1 MFSHA
6 TDLFL
11 IDLPE
16 QGFVPRL
23 GSCAA
28 RSSSKQNLTKTVF
41 FDHLQWCLNR
51 SLSSFA
57 LNYSVG
63 EPLFAIVP
71 QQEQGYAGV
80 AGHGSDVT
88 ALSVPRSVQATKKT
102 PSLAGR
108 QTNSNYLLLI
118 VSPITVNSFPISRLR
133 RLAYILFKTVKCL
146 GNRRNYT
153 ERHHKRNP
161 ENSAN
166 DFAIFVPSALTTHS
180 FSSYKYRN
188 DKLDD
193 DCFHNQRLSF
203 SNDIHFQI

>member
-1 MFSHA
+1 MFSQA
-6 TDLFL
+6 ADLFL

-71 QQEQGYAGV
+71 QQEQGKAMWPSRNDHPRAALTMSGYSDQSDPGRITRE
-80 AGHGSDVT
+80 DVT
-88 ALSVPRSVQATKKT
+88 PAV
-102 PSLAGR
+102 
-108 QTNSNYLLLI
+108 
-118 VSPITVNSFPISRLR
+118 
-133 RLAYILFKTVKCL
+133 
-146 GNRRNYT
+146 
-153 ERHHKRNP
+153 
-161 ENSAN
+161 
-166 DFAIFVPSALTTHS
+166 
-180 FSSYKYRN
+180 
-188 DKLDD
+188 
-193 DCFHNQRLSF
+193 
-203 SNDIHFQI
+203 